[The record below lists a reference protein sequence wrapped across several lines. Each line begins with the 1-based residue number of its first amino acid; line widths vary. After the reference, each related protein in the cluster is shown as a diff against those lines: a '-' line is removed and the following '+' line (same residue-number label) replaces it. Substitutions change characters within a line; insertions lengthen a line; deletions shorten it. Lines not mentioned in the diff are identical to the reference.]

1 MGFPFGRGMEV
12 GQTLMFFYTY
22 DIARVANF
30 APAVFLAGSMDS
42 PPPGHLHL
50 QNVRSGNAGRVEK
63 VAKRFTARTAGLK
76 TQSRQVIMTE
86 NSKLKEDFSFHP

>member
-1 MGFPFGRGMEV
+1 MPQPYF
-12 GQTLMFFYTY
+12 LL
-22 DIARVANF
+22 VAWT
-30 APAVFLAGSMDS
+30 VLSLGTSIYM
-42 PPPGHLHL
+42 
-50 QNVRSGNAGRVEK
+50 NVRSGNGRVEK